1 MNYFSHG
8 WRYIDDPYF
17 LAGVC
22 VPDWLGVLNR
32 KMRVRSRHAEPFA
45 ADPDPRVAALAQGV
59 MQHHRDDDWFHGTR
73 AFAETSLALSVLLRD
88 VLVEGDGHRR
98 GFLGHILV
106 ELLLD
111 AELIDES
118 PDRLRAYYAALA
130 SLDGQVV
137 EGAVN
142 RMATVPSDRI
152 ALLVP
157 RFVAEGFL
165 WDYADDDKLIY
176 RLNQVLSRVKLPA
189 LPSEFRPILATAR
202 RLVHERRGELLTP
215 ESKDGNHRDTETQR

>member
-32 KMRVRSRHAEPFA
+32 KMRVRSRHAEPFIA
-45 ADPDPRVAALAQGV
+45 HADARVASLARGV
-59 MQHHRDDDWFHGTR
+59 MQHHKDDDWFHGTR
-73 AFAETSLALSVLLRD
+73 AFAETSLALSVLFRQALA
-88 VLVEGDGHRR
+88 EGDGHRR

-106 ELLLD
+106 EMLLD
-111 AELIDES
+111 AELIARS

-130 SLDGQVV
+130 SLDGRVV
-137 EGAVN
+137 EVAVN
-142 RMATVPSDRI
+142 QLATVTSDRL

-176 RLNQVLSRVKLPA
+176 RLNQVLSRVKLPS
-189 LPSEFRPILATAR
+189 LPADFRQTLPAAR
-202 RLVHERRGELLTP
+202 QMVRDRHDELLSP
-215 ESKDGNHRDTETQR
+215 D